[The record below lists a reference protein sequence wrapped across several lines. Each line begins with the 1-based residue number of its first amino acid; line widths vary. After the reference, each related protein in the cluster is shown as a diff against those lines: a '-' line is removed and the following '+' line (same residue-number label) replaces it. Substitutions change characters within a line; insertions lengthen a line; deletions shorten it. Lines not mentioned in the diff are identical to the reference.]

1 MDAKNGWDFS
11 ENFVLPKHHRG
22 SLVKPLLK
30 PGKQGRTHNEFR
42 KLSLMSVLRK
52 HYSYET
58 FLDGWGLPRGGFK
71 QHKRTTGGIFILLAT
86 IAATLWPLLDADP
99 ECHERGLLLVDVEP
113 FSTLRQERLFHK
125 MQVAGLPDNGI
136 MLWKELAQTHSVQ
149 VVSRTTRGESIKTL
163 VGVPQGSGWSPE
175 LATLYVDI
183 GLAQHLQ
190 EVQSGVIVLLGGTYV
205 HLLMYAA
212 CRNSLIP
219 SKAHRSKMD
228 CESLIPKLN

>member
-99 ECHERGLLLVDVEP
+99 ECHERGLLLVDVEQ

-190 EVQSGVIVLLGGTYV
+190 EAQSGVIVLPGGTYV
-205 HLLMYAA
+205 HLLSFAYMYATT
-212 CRNSLIP
+212 CSPISP
-219 SKAHRSKMD
+219 M
-228 CESLIPKLN
+228 